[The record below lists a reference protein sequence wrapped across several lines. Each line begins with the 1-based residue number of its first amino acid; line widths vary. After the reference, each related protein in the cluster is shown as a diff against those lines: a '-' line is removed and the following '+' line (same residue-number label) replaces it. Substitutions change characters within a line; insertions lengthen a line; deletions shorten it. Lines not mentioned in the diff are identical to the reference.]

1 MIIVFGSLNM
11 DMSVRLEKL
20 PQAGETILSSDYDLN
35 PGGKGGNQAL
45 AAARAGAKVAV
56 VGKVGDDNYG
66 RSITEAL
73 RRDGVIVSGVAKSDD
88 LPTGT
93 ALTARDTTTGQKQV
107 IILSGANVEA
117 AADQI
122 PDEILVP
129 GNVLLMQMELPVE
142 ETLSV
147 LERAKQRG
155 CTTIL
160 NMAPALDI
168 PKRAIGNLDYLIV
181 NSIEVKQIAEKLG
194 LSIDSNAIK
203 IAHNLANEGQLTCL
217 VTLGKSGAVAVT
229 KDNQAW
235 GVPTLNVDQSLV
247 VDVNG
252 AGDAYCGTF
261 AAAIHEGLPLPEAM
275 RRATVAATLCCMKQ
289 GAMPSL
295 PYLDDI
301 EAKLPELPQAQSV
314 QI

>member
-20 PQAGETILSSDYDLN
+20 PQAGETILSNEYDLN
-35 PGGKGGNQAL
+35 PGGKGANQAL
-45 AAARAGAKVAV
+45 AAARAGAKVAI

-73 RRDGVIVSGVAKSDD
+73 KRDGVIVSGVAKSDD

-93 ALTARDTTTGQKQV
+93 ALTARDSGGQKQI
-107 IILSGANVEA
+107 IILSGANVQA

-129 GNVLLMQMELPVE
+129 GNVLLMQMELPVD
-142 ETLSV
+142 ETLTV

-160 NMAPALDI
+160 NMAPAIAI

-203 IAHNLANEGQLTCL
+203 IAHNLAKEGQLTCL

-235 GVPTLNVDQSLV
+235 GVPTLDVDQSLV

-261 AAAIHEGLPLPEAM
+261 AAAIHGGLGLPEAM
-275 RRATVAATLCCMKQ
+275 RRATIAATLCCMKQ
-289 GAMPSL
+289 GALPSL

-301 EAKLPELPQAQSV
+301 ETKLAELPQAQSV

>member
-66 RSITEAL
+66 RSISEAL
-73 RRDGVIVSGVAKSDD
+73 RRDGVIVSGIAKSDD

-93 ALTARDTTTGQKQV
+93 ALTARDAMGQKQI
-107 IILSGANVEA
+107 IILSGANTQA

-129 GNVLLMQMELPVE
+129 GNILLMQMELPVD

-160 NMAPALDI
+160 NMAPALSI
-168 PKRAIGNLDYLIV
+168 PKRAMGNLDYLIV
-181 NSIEVKQIAEKLG
+181 NSIEVKQIAQKLG
-194 LSIDSNAIK
+194 MSGDNNALK
-203 IAHNLANEGQLTCL
+203 IAHGLATEGQLTCL

-235 GVPTLNVDQSLV
+235 GVPTLDVDQSLV

-261 AAAIHEGLPLPEAM
+261 AAAIHDRLPLPEAM